1 LSERQLRHV
10 VKDYVGYFNR
20 ARPHQGLRQQLP
32 DPAIDP
38 GLPASATLKI
48 VAQPVLGGLHHD
60 YRHAA

>member
-10 VKDYVGYFNR
+10 VKHYVGYFNR
-20 ARPHQGLRQQLP
+20 ARPHQGLRQQIP

-48 VAQPVLGGLHHD
+48 VAQPVLGGLHHH